1 MLANVHSAIGAV
13 VAIVALT
20 SRHSARHLNYALANP
35 VEPVQDWRM
44 LMKESLEV
52 DDVRVPVKRQK
63 TLDLAKVEE
72 IARDMLE
79 NGQTTPIRVRR
90 ADVGYVLIEGYHR
103 LEALKALGEST
114 VEGYVVHARL
124 H

>member
-1 MLANVHSAIGAV
+1 
-13 VAIVALT
+13 
-20 SRHSARHLNYALANP
+20 
-35 VEPVQDWRM
+35 M
-44 LMKESLEV
+44 LMKESLAV
-52 DDVRVPVKRQK
+52 DDVRVPVERQK

-72 IARDMLE
+72 IAKDMLE
-79 NGQTTPIRVRR
+79 NGQTTPIRVRK

-103 LEALKALGEST
+103 LEALRALGEST